1 MSTVMLICPIGL
13 VFFISL
19 FSPKWHVWCSSD
31 PPGTPMKPAVFYTIE
46 DIASVDFMH
55 GREYRKTLHE
65 RWVFDS

>member
-1 MSTVMLICPIGL
+1 MLICPIGL

-31 PPGTPMKPAVFYTIE
+31 PPGTPMKPAAFYTIE

-65 RWVFDS
+65 R